1 MPFIDQ
7 ANDSELMFTA
17 HYLVSIANYD
27 DLSLEN
33 KKHLNLDN
41 LLTMAKMLNEI
52 DDNEEE
58 EEEEETND
66 NNTVNMIKTTEIEP
80 SEGNKTESDQKKK
93 LNNSSIITLKIPD
106 INTNEPKNN
115 DIKDESNR
123 GRQSLSRSR
132 KTIKIQAD
140 MRKNYLKMDR

>member
-1 MPFIDQ
+1 MY
-7 ANDSELMFTA
+7 TA

-66 NNTVNMIKTTEIEP
+66 NNTVNMIKITEIEP
-80 SEGNKTESDQKKK
+80 SEENKTESDQKKK
-93 LNNSSIITLKIPD
+93 LNNSSIITLKNPD
-106 INTNEPKNN
+106 INMNEPKNN

-123 GRQSLSRSR
+123 ERHSLSRSR

-140 MRKNYLKMDR
+140 MRKNLDEMLKKKKQDLEIINED